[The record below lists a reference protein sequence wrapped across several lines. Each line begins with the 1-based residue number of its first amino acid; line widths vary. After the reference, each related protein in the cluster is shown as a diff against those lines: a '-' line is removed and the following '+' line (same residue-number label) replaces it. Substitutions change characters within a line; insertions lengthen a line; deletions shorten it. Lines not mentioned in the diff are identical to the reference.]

1 MQETLATI
9 VPYLAQN
16 ELEENAELLAL
27 AENSLSQ
34 MEPLAYT

>member
-27 AENSLSQ
+27 AENSFSQ